1 VFITTAMT
9 EKITNSQLSH
19 SVLEHV
25 RSSTYKTNP
34 MILNR
39 WSPRSMTGEQLS
51 YEELMSLF
59 EAARWA
65 PSSANAQSWRFIYA
79 TRNTEERNN
88 LFNLL
93 VDFNKIWAKNAAV
106 LIVVVSKKEFEYN
119 GRVIA
124 SVTHQFDTGA
134 AWENLTLEATSRGLV
149 AHGMEGFYYTRARKD
164 LDIPDSFDVIAMIAI
179 GKRDRKDKLPSGLQ
193 ERETPS
199 PRKPLEQM
207 IMKVLF
213 DD

>member
-1 VFITTAMT
+1 MT

-19 SVLEHV
+19 SIPEHV
-25 RSSTYKTNP
+25 RSSTYKINP
-34 MILNR
+34 VILNR

-65 PSSANAQSWRFIYA
+65 PSSANAQPWRFIYA
-79 TRNTEERNN
+79 TRNTEEWNN

-134 AWENLTLEATSRGLV
+134 AWENLALEATSRGLV
-149 AHGMEGFYYTRARKD
+149 AHGMAGFDYTRARKD

-207 IMKVLF
+207 IMKGRF
-213 DD
+213 KEANN

>member
-1 VFITTAMT
+1 MT

-19 SVLEHV
+19 SVLEQV
-25 RSSTYKTNP
+25 RSSTYKINP
-34 MILNR
+34 VILDR
-39 WSPRSMTGEQLS
+39 WSTRSMTGEQLS

-65 PSSANAQSWRFIYA
+65 PSSANAQPCRFIYA
-79 TRNTEERNN
+79 TRNTTKEWNT

-93 VDFNKIWAKNAAV
+93 VDFNETWAKNAAV
-106 LIVVVSKKEFEYN
+106 LILVVSKKEFEYN

-134 AWENLTLEATSRGLV
+134 AWENLALEAASRGLV
-149 AHGMEGFYYTRARKD
+149 AHGMTGFDYTKARKD

-179 GKRDRKDKLPSGLQ
+179 GKRDRTDKLPSGLQ
-193 ERETPS
+193 ERETS
-199 PRKPLEQM
+199 PRKPLKQM
-207 IMKVLF
+207 IMKGRF
-213 DD
+213 NKEND